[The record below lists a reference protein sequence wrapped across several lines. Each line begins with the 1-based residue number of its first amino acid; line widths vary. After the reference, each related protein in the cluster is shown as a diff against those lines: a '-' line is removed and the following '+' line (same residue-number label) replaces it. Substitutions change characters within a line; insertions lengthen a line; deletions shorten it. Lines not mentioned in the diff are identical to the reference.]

1 MLYTRSLVP
10 CLFLVLVAPSTAAL
24 AGIAGCANVTLEP
37 PPPPPFKVA
46 IAVEGDPGLPIMGA
60 LVTRNEKTV
69 ATTGIDGLAELTLNG
84 ADGEMVD
91 ASIRCPS
98 GHTSPAKPIS
108 MRLARTRDGRAPVFK
123 VACPPMQRHV
133 VVAVKAENGANLPVL
148 YLGKVITRTDESGAA
163 HFALQAAPGEQFQVT
178 LDTSGKEGEKLKPL
192 SPSKPF
198 TVGGADDIFVF
209 EQKFDVEKKKVVVHK
224 TKLATCLGCKA

>member
-1 MLYTRSLVP
+1 MRFLLV
-10 CLFLVLVAPSTAAL
+10 LFLPAAL
-24 AGIAGCANVTLEP
+24 PLVGLVGCANVTLEP

-60 LVTRNEKTV
+60 IVVRNDKTV

-84 ADGEMVD
+84 ADGEVVD
-91 ASIRCPS
+91 AAVRCPA
-98 GHTSPAKPIS
+98 GHTSPAKAVS
-108 MRLARTRDGRAPVFK
+108 MRLARTRDGRSPVFK
-123 VACPPMQRHV
+123 VACPPTTRQV

-148 YLGKVITRTDESGAA
+148 YLGNVITHTDDSGAA

-198 TVGGADDIFVF
+198 TVGMGDEIFVF
-209 EQKFDVEKKKVVVHK
+209 DQKFDVEKKKTVVHK
-224 TKLATCLGCKA
+224 TKLAKCLGCA